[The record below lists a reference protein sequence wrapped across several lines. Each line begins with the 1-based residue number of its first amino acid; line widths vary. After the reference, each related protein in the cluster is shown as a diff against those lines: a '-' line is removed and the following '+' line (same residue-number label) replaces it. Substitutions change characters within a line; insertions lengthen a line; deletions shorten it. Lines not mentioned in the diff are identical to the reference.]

1 MLLILDRVSKTVG
14 AETHLHPIDLTLR
27 PGAVNVLLGP
37 TRAGKTSLL
46 RLMAGLDRP
55 TAGRIVGDGQ
65 DLTGLSVRKRDVA
78 MVYQQF
84 INYPSL
90 TVFENIAAPLR
101 NAGRPAAEIE
111 RRVEEMAADAAPGSR
126 SSSAIRREL
135 SGGQQQRTALARA
148 LVKGA
153 GLLLL
158 DEPLVNLDYKLREEL
173 RGELRSLFGSGR
185 TTVVY
190 ATTDPLEA
198 LQLGGYTAVLH
209 EGRLLQ
215 HGPTLEVFAR
225 PESLEAAR
233 AFSDPPLNVLPATWR
248 PASDGEPGTCLVKTG
263 AGDLALALPAEARDK
278 LNGGAP
284 DGLTLAIRPHQ
295 LRLER
300 KQTSDEAIAARI
312 DLAEITGSETFVH
325 VSRGNLSLVLQL
337 PGVFALDL
345 GKECTVYLDPN
356 QLYGF
361 GRGGHLL
368 FAPGGVA

>member
-1 MLLILDRVSKTVG
+1 MQLTLERVSKTVA
-14 AETHLHPIDLTLR
+14 AETHLHAVELTLR
-27 PGAVNVLLGP
+27 HGVVNVLLGP
-37 TRAGKTSLL
+37 TLAGKTSLL
-46 RLMAGLDRP
+46 RVLAGLDRP
-55 TAGRIVGDGQ
+55 TSGRLVCDGQ
-65 DLTGLSVRKRDVA
+65 DVTGLPVRKRDVA

-101 NAGRPAAEIE
+101 NAGRPGPEIK
-111 RRVEEMAADAAPGSR
+111 RRVETMAEMLHLGRVLDRVPG
-126 SSSAIRREL
+126 EL

-173 RGELRSLFGSGR
+173 RAELQTLFGSNH

-190 ATTDPLEA
+190 ATTEPREA

-209 EGRLLQ
+209 QGQLLQ
-215 HGPTLEVFAR
+215 YGPTLEVFAR

-248 PASDGEPGTCLVKTG
+248 PPGGGVAGGCLVPTG
-263 AGDLALALPAEARDK
+263 AGDLLVTLPAEAREK
-278 LNGGAP
+278 LNGTAGS
-284 DGLTLAIRPHQ
+284 GLYLAIRPHQ

-300 KQTSDEAIAARI
+300 RQVGDQAITARV

-325 VSRGNLSLVLQL
+325 VSRGDLSLVLQL
-337 PGVFALDL
+337 PGVVALDL

-361 GRGGHLL
+361 GQEGRLL
-368 FAPGGVA
+368 FAPAGEA